1 MSSSPAGGASSAHG
15 GPHLHSRTLSF
26 DFDQDDS
33 YDFEEDAHVE
43 DDGDYSA
50 RMEAVLGEDAEE
62 EEGDYED
69 YEHEQE
75 PDMSWMD
82 DDPQSSYRDQL
93 RDVLESE
100 DSGEELGEGSGE
112 HNIEAQPHIV
122 TQDVDEH
129 QDTLS
134 SPSTPSMPRT
144 PQPTESP
151 LPDGSAPRLA
161 KPFLHPTVSR
171 LRSYTP
177 QPSRAPSSA
186 SMGTLNPPGLD
197 TPAGS
202 HFSALSRMSSLSNL
216 QQLPSASTDDHSN
229 GHVPAP
235 DREVFRWTLLR
246 NIGQHVYSSNP
257 QKTAS
262 LLGAPAIGAPTVLAA
277 NGLICVGTDNGKTS
291 VYDFTQNLK
300 CICGSE
306 DSQTVGPVT
315 AVALSHDHTY
325 VATGHA
331 FGHVQLFDLKNPKS
345 PARVVAPTTIE
356 VVASGRQ
363 EGHIRGSRIVNVD
376 FVAGRHTAL
385 VSADEHGMAFYH
397 SLGKVLFVDASDIL
411 RILGKYPLDDPPV
424 SPSTIVA
431 GPTPKSQV
439 HTHVP
444 PERRRHR
451 FTMLAMAPLPLGT
464 SPHPTDAYNLIALLT
479 PSKLVIVGLKPTPK
493 TWLRAPRE
501 PEEGG
506 GKTKWKGTLS
516 WFPSVSISQGSPKKA
531 TNGKDEA
538 APATTP
544 ILVYTW
550 GNSLRLLKVTEVR
563 GRETVR
569 NPRTGKTTEMEVGRM
584 AFEDAGRWAA
594 PSDILASQWLNA
606 NQVIVL
612 TDDMLGV
619 YDLRHGALVEQV
631 PFNGMSLVSPSLK
644 RSVNGSMP
652 YSVSIRDVAH
662 SLRAYKGKIFILGRE
677 HLQVGTLLTW
687 ADRVLS
693 FVENGDLLSA
703 IDLARTYYTDEA
715 PGNRNGLP
723 DDPELRK
730 ETIGQKM
737 QDLMQAS
744 ARYAFSEERLT
755 DATHITPDN
764 RGVDRTDLFEGLVRT
779 CARACIAL
787 DDFDFLFEDLFG
799 HYDDAGITRIFLR
812 ELEPFVLEGEIKFV
826 PPWITQRLVALHE
839 EDRRPDLVER
849 VIWHIDPACLDINQ
863 AIHLCQRYH
872 LYDALIYVYTRA
884 LRDYVAP
891 IVELLGLMRRVQQHR
906 RAQHRSPES
915 GGVLDE
921 RTLESTIVNAYKVYP
936 YLANVL
942 SGLTYP
948 SEEPLPAD
956 EVDQAKGDIYAFVF
970 SGRSASWP
978 KQGDSRLV
986 LTAEEEGGVE
996 PTYPYVRQLLRF
1008 DAESFLHS
1016 LDIAFEDFYLTDE
1029 PQGMSRLVIIH
1040 VLLDVLATG
1049 DLSPADVTFIN
1060 IFIARNVP
1068 KYPGKLELPPKTLH
1082 KVLISLA
1089 EDTDPSTREDRQL
1102 AAEYLLSA
1110 YTPHDHERMLRL
1122 FEQAGFYRILRTWHR
1137 RERRWGALLVAYID
1151 DPDLHPSEIFSNADE
1166 VLGQAARAN
1175 HGLLPS
1181 EIVATIEDALA
1192 QLTQAGLTYCAGL
1205 LDRHVP
1211 QLHQRALDTL
1221 EEGADAE
1228 RYAYLRHLLGPVH
1241 SEEYEVPTIL
1251 PQKTPSQRVP
1261 RDLRHQFVQLQC
1273 RYHPEEVILLLKTF
1287 PEDFVDMKVVAEA
1300 CEANEVYAAAA
1311 WAVDKLDRP
1320 GDALGKVEAFD
1331 KKLTLRVLDCFG
1343 SGAADSR
1350 EEELSRAVKSMQ
1362 DLVRTGIEICVGRS
1376 QGSAVDVPL
1385 EDLWFQ
1391 LLNGQITSVQAV
1403 SGYLSDSKDADTSV
1417 SEAQQR
1423 TLASLRALVQETF
1436 TALVSM
1442 SSARMVSFPR
1452 LFKRLVSST
1461 AQSAKGAQ
1469 YNEFR
1474 TILTGMLE
1482 SYREDG
1488 DMLIISKHLVD
1499 RDLYATTAVLVREQ
1513 ARGWAAGRGI
1523 CTRCRRALLGKDGV
1537 AADDV
1542 RISVGRT
1549 GAVYHLDC
1557 VP

>member
-1 MSSSPAGGASSAHG
+1 
-15 GPHLHSRTLSF
+15 
-26 DFDQDDS
+26 
-33 YDFEEDAHVE
+33 
-43 DDGDYSA
+43 
-50 RMEAVLGEDAEE
+50 
-62 EEGDYED
+62 
-69 YEHEQE
+69 
-75 PDMSWMD
+75 
-82 DDPQSSYRDQL
+82 
-93 RDVLESE
+93 
-100 DSGEELGEGSGE
+100 
-112 HNIEAQPHIV
+112 
-122 TQDVDEH
+122 
-129 QDTLS
+129 
-134 SPSTPSMPRT
+134 
-144 PQPTESP
+144 
-151 LPDGSAPRLA
+151 
-161 KPFLHPTVSR
+161 
-171 LRSYTP
+171 
-177 QPSRAPSSA
+177 
-186 SMGTLNPPGLD
+186 
-197 TPAGS
+197 
-202 HFSALSRMSSLSNL
+202 MSSLSNL
-216 QQLPSASTDDHSN
+216 QQLPSASTD
-229 GHVPAP
+229 GHTTGHIPAP
-235 DREVFRWTLLR
+235 DREVFRWTHLR

-306 DSQTVGPVT
+306 DSHTVGPVT

-345 PARVVAPTTIE
+345 PARVVAPTTID

-363 EGHIRGSRIVNVD
+363 EGHIRGTRIVNVD

-411 RILGKYPLDDPPV
+411 RILGKYPLDDPPI
-424 SPSTIVA
+424 SPATITS

-464 SPHPTDAYNLIALLT
+464 SPHPTDAYNLVALLT

-516 WFPSVSISQGSPKKA
+516 WFPSVLVSQGQTDSPKQA
-531 TNGKDEA
+531 ANGKDEVP
-538 APATTP
+538 PATTP
-544 ILVYTW
+544 TLVYTW
-550 GNSLRLLKVTEVR
+550 GNSLRLLR
-563 GRETVR
+563 
-569 NPRTGKTTEMEVGRM
+569 MEVGRM
-584 AFEDAGRWAA
+584 SFEDAGRWAA
-594 PSDILASQWLNA
+594 PSDILVSQWLNA
-606 NQVIVL
+606 NQVLVL

-652 YSVSIRDVAH
+652 YSVSIRD
-662 SLRAYKGKIFILGRE
+662 GRE
-677 HLQVGTLLTW
+677 NLQVGTLLTW

-703 IDLARTYYTDEA
+703 IELARTYYTDEA

-737 QDLMQAS
+737 QELMHAS
-744 ARYAFSEERLT
+744 ARYAFSEDRLT
-755 DATHITPDN
+755 DSTHITPDN

-799 HYDDAGITRIFLR
+799 YYDDAGITRIFLR

-884 LRDYVAP
+884 MRDYVAP

-906 RAQHRSPES
+906 RAQRRSPEA

-921 RTLESTIVNAYKVYP
+921 ATLESTILNAYKVYP

-948 SEEPLPAD
+948 SEEPLPVDEAD
-956 EVDQAKGDIYAFVF
+956 EAKQDIYTFVF

-996 PTYPYVRQLLRF
+996 PTYPYVRQLLHF

-1029 PQGMSRLVIIH
+1029 PQGMSRLVIVHI
-1040 VLLDVLATG
+1040 LLDVLATG
-1049 DLSPADVTFIN
+1049 DLSPADVTFVN

-1068 KYPGKLELPPKTLH
+1068 KYPQKLELPPKTLH

-1151 DPDLHPSEIFSNADE
+1151 DPDLRASEVFSNADE

-1205 LDRHVP
+1205 IDRHVP
-1211 QLHQRALDTL
+1211 ALHQRALETL

-1228 RYAYLRHLLGPVH
+1228 RYAYLRHLLGPVN
-1241 SEEYEVPTIL
+1241 SEEYEVPAIL

-1261 RDLRHQFVQLQC
+1261 RELRHMFVRLQC
-1273 RYHPEEVILLLKTF
+1273 RYHPEEVISLLKTF
-1287 PEDFVDMKVVAEA
+1287 PKDFVDMREVAEA
-1300 CEANEVYAAAA
+1300 CENHEMYAAAA
-1311 WAVDKLDRP
+1311 WAVDKQGKP
-1320 GDALGKVEAFD
+1320 GDALVKVESFD

-1343 SGAADSR
+1343 SGSEEPG
-1350 EEELSRAVKSMQ
+1350 EEELSRAVHSMQ
-1362 DLVRTGIEICVGRS
+1362 ELVRTGIEICLGRS
-1376 QGSAVDVPL
+1376 QGSSVDVPL

-1403 SGYLSDSKDADTSV
+1403 SGYLSDSKDADTSA
-1417 SEAQQR
+1417 SDSQQQ

-1523 CTRCRRALLGKDGV
+1523 CARCRRALLDKDGV
-1537 AADDV
+1537 AADKADDV